1 MPAIT
6 IKNLCIELRSG
17 NRRFALENINIDV
30 KQGEFIV
37 IVGPSGVGKS
47 TILRALAGL
56 TSILSGEIWIADQR
70 VDNKPAAERQ
80 VAMVFQN
87 FALYPHMS
95 VAQNIGFS
103 QTLKGVKLENIA
115 EKVNAV
121 ASRLKISH
129 LLTSKPADLSGG
141 QKQRVALGRAMLC
154 EPRLFLFDEPLS
166 NLDPV
171 LRHHLRAEIKRLHR
185 SLNTTSIFVTHD
197 QSEAIALADR
207 IILLS
212 ERGIEQIGTATELFN
227 RPNNQ
232 YVAEFFGHP
241 SINLF
246 SAVLSESGLNFA
258 QYFHLA
264 CDIPISLAGKTINVA
279 VRAKKLRIDQ
289 TQGIP
294 CTVEHIEYLGDE
306 VQIQLGVDGDV
317 ETKTISLPESDY
329 QIGQQLLLTF
339 KFEDLL
345 FFDLDGQCLDIQ

>member
-1 MPAIT
+1 MPAIN
-6 IKNLCIELRSG
+6 IKNLCIELSSG
-17 NRRFALENINIDV
+17 KRRFALENINIDV

-56 TSILSGEIWIADQR
+56 TSIRSGEIWIADQR

-87 FALYPHMS
+87 YALFPHMS

-103 QTLKGVKLENIA
+103 HTLKGESVENIA
-115 EKVNAV
+115 EKVKAV

-129 LLTSKPADLSGG
+129 LLNSRPANLSGG

-154 EPRLFLFDEPLS
+154 DPRLFLFDEPLS

-171 LRHHLRAEIKRLHR
+171 LRHHLRAEIKQLHL
-185 SLNTTSIFVTHD
+185 SLQTTSIFVTHD

-212 ERGIEQIGTATELFN
+212 ERGIEQIGSASELFN

-232 YVAEFFGHP
+232 YVAEFFGYP

-246 SAVLSESGLNFA
+246 SAVLSATGVDIADS
-258 QYFHLA
+258 FHLN
-264 CDIPISLAGKTINVA
+264 CNIPSYLLGKTVNVA
-279 VRAKKLRIDQ
+279 VRAKKLQINQ

-294 CTVEHIEYLGDE
+294 CELEHIEYLGDE
-306 VQIQLGVDGDV
+306 VQIQLRIDGDI
-317 ETKTISLPESDY
+317 EPKTISLPESDY
-329 QIGQQLLLTF
+329 QLGQSLFLTF
-339 KFEDLL
+339 TLQDSL
-345 FFDLDGQCLDIQ
+345 FFDQNGQRVDIQ

>member
-1 MPAIT
+1 MSAIS
-6 IKNLCIELRSG
+6 IKNVCIDLNSD

-30 KQGEFIV
+30 NQGEFIV

-56 TSILSGEIWIADQR
+56 TPIRSGEIWIADQR
-70 VDNKPAAERQ
+70 VDNKPAAQRQ

-87 FALYPHMS
+87 YALFPHMS
-95 VAQNIGFS
+95 VAQNIAFS
-103 QTLKGVKLENIA
+103 LTLKGDNVRDIN

-121 ASRLKISH
+121 AARLEISH
-129 LLTSKPADLSGG
+129 LLNSKPTTLSGG

-154 EPRLFLFDEPLS
+154 DPRLFLFDEPLS

-171 LRHHLRAEIKRLHR
+171 LRHHLRAEIKQLHL
-185 SLNTTSIFVTHD
+185 SLKTTSIFVTHD

-212 ERGIEQIGTATELFN
+212 ERGIEQIGSATELFN
-227 RPNNQ
+227 RPNTQ

-246 SAVLSESGLNFA
+246 SGVLTTSGVSFA
-258 QYFHLA
+258 HSFHIA
-264 CDIPISLAGKTINVA
+264 CAIPTFLLGKTVSVA
-279 VRAKKLRIDQ
+279 VRAKKLRTDQ
-289 TQGIP
+289 IQGIP

-306 VQIQLGVDGDV
+306 VQVQLRVEGDV
-317 ETKTISLPESDY
+317 ETKTIVLPESDY
-329 QIGQQLLLTF
+329 QIGQQVLLTF
-339 KFEDLL
+339 ELEDLL
-345 FFDLDGQCLDIQ
+345 FFDQDGQRLDLQ